1 MGEVRG
7 DGEDV
12 LVIWMIWQLVCFVD
26 LRGVMASEALS
37 FWMSIGVFRDV
48 GVD

>member
-26 LRGVMASEALS
+26 LRGVM
-37 FWMSIGVFRDV
+37 MSIGVFRDV
-48 GVD
+48 DVD